1 MENRIIE
8 LELDNAKDWEK
19 ERWCR
24 CSREYHK
31 SSQVKTRQNI
41 KDKPRQDKP
50 RQNKTQKTR
59 QDKTIQ
65 DKIREDKEKIF
76 QNIRGECSPIF
87 NKMETIFEIKLK
99 FWF

>member
-31 SSQVKTRQNI
+31 SSQVKSRQNI
-41 KDKPRQDKP
+41 KDKPRQE

-59 QDKTIQ
+59 QAKTRQ
-65 DKIREDKEKIF
+65 DKIRHD
-76 QNIRGECSPIF
+76 NIKHDNTRQYKRRHGENVSEYSWRMF
-87 NKMETIFEIKLK
+87 SYL
-99 FWF
+99 